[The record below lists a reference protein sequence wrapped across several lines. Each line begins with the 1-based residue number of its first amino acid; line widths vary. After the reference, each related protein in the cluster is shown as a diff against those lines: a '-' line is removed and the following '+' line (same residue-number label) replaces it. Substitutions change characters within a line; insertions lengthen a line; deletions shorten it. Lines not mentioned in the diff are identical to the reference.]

1 MMAYYASLMAAILI
15 GIAAQMALKSGANGS
30 ATVVAQFLNP
40 LTMFGLA
47 LYVVAA
53 VCYVAALKK
62 IPVSIA
68 LSLGSREL
76 RYRGRPRTFAMERAF
91 RLAAT
96 GRHRADRQRGVA
108 HSPVLK
114 IAERLS

>member
-1 MMAYYASLMAAILI
+1 MPEHDDGVLRQSHGGGPL
-15 GIAAQMALKSGANGS
+15 GIAGQIALKSETNGS

-47 LYVVAA
+47 PYVV
-53 VCYVAALKK
+53 ALKK

-68 LSLGSREL
+68 LPLCDGEL
-76 RYRGRPRTFAMERAF
+76 RDRGCPRTFAMERAF

-96 GRHRADRQRGVA
+96 DRHRAHRQRGVLI
-108 HSPVLK
+108 HQY
-114 IAERLS
+114 

>member
-15 GIAAQMALKSGANGS
+15 GIAAQMALNSGANGS

-68 LSLGSREL
+68 FPSVAASYAIVAVLAHLLWNEPFGWPQLAGIALIGS
-76 RYRGRPRTFAMERAF
+76 
-91 RLAAT
+91 
-96 GRHRADRQRGVA
+96 GVLLI
-108 HSPVLK
+108 HQY
-114 IAERLS
+114 

>member
-1 MMAYYASLMAAILI
+1 MAYYASLMAAILI
-15 GIAAQMALKSGANGS
+15 GIAAQIALKSGANGS
-30 ATVVAQFLNP
+30 VTLVAQFLNP

-47 LYVVAA
+47 LYGVAA
-53 VCYVAALKK
+53 VCYIVALKK

-76 RYRGRPRTFAMERAF
+76 RDRGRPRTFAMERAF

-96 GRHRADRQRGVA
+96 GRHCAHRQRGVA